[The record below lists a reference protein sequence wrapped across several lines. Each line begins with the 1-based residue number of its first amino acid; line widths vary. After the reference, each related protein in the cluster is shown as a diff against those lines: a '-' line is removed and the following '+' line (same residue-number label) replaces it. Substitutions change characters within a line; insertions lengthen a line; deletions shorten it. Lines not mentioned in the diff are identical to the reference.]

1 MLKSI
6 AFANA
11 ATIVIAIFFIA
22 CALLSYVAPNLV
34 AGIGNSWVHSLN
46 LEAIK
51 IKTQL
56 SLGTLVYGLV
66 TISVVTWVT
75 SYAFVELYNR
85 LAKK

>member
-1 MLKSI
+1 MLNSK

-11 ATIVIAIFFIA
+11 STIVTAVFFAI
-22 CALLSYVAPNLV
+22 CATLSYVAPDFV

-51 IKTQL
+51 IKSQP
-56 SLGTLVYGLV
+56 SFITLLYGLV
-66 TISVVTWVT
+66 TISAVTWVT
-75 SYAFVELYNR
+75 TYALIEVYNR

>member
-1 MLKSI
+1 MLNSK

-11 ATIVIAIFFIA
+11 ATIVTAVFYAI
-22 CALLSYVAPNLV
+22 CATLSYVAPDLI

-51 IKTQL
+51 ISAKP
-56 SLGTLVYGLV
+56 SLGTLAFGLV
-66 TISVVTWVT
+66 TISAVTWIT
-75 SYAFVELYNR
+75 SYIFVEIYNR